1 MTKNVENEISM
12 KMYLLGELT
21 ESERQVLEE
30 RLMTSNECFGELSIA
45 EDRLVDEYLMGRLS
59 AREKDKFND
68 YFLCTPERRQKLRF
82 SRSLHRYVLANAEKP
97 QTLWSWPGFLPVL
110 RFPQRVMEWSLAA
123 ALSVIVGGGS
133 WSIITIQRLEHVL
146 KQVQNQPAV
155 LAKQSQDLQQ
165 QLAQLRA
172 RNDQLASELRLQKE
186 QGEALEQA
194 ALKASP
200 PPRSALSMVSFALAP
215 GLVRDME
222 GGKKFTIP
230 AGVNWVQLQLGL
242 VGDDYERYQAVLR
255 NAAGNEIWNQSTPK
269 IKTPKDIPIVVLTL
283 PAKLLPHGD
292 YILKLS
298 GIAAGGD
305 PEDVAR
311 YTFRVKNKLQDA
323 LRDTHKL
330 KLLWLAQR

>member
-1 MTKNVENEISM
+1 
-12 KMYLLGELT
+12 
-21 ESERQVLEE
+21 
-30 RLMTSNECFGELSIA
+30 
-45 EDRLVDEYLMGRLS
+45 MGRLS

-172 RNDQLASELRLQKE
+172 RNDQLASELQRQEE
-186 QGEALEQA
+186 QREVLERA
-194 ALKASP
+194 ALSASP
-200 PPRSALSMVSFALAP
+200 PPRSALSMVSFALTP
-215 GLVRDME
+215 GGVRDMQ
-222 GGKKFTIP
+222 GTQGMQKVTIP
-230 AGVNWVQLQLGL
+230 PSANWVRLQLDIGT
-242 VGDDYERYQAVLR
+242 GDYKRYQAALLKD
-255 NAAGNEIWNQSTPK
+255 GKEIPSQITPR
-269 IKTPKDIPIVVLTL
+269 IKTEDAIEVLV

-298 GIAAGGD
+298 GIPASGD
-305 PEDVAR
+305 PEDIGS
-311 YTFRVKNKLQDA
+311 YCFRVL
-323 LRDTHKL
+323 HK
-330 KLLWLAQR
+330 